1 MGLLA
6 TLKVM
11 LGIDSLEYQAKL
23 REATGD
29 TEKFAVAVGASVG
42 RVKERVQSGIGQPL
56 LLAGLAAQKFGGQL
70 TSTFSDAAGVTSKLA
85 VQTNGLFMATG
96 RLADAGLLAVASF
109 GKLSAVKLSTA
120 TLNAGMLGLAT
131 SVGAAAY
138 EITKFIMEVSGLE
151 ALLRD
156 FAGKPASEFAE
167 ALANNEERFKGA
179 AEQLAG
185 LTAKLQLSGPAWAFE
200 AKWTR
205 ENAIRVSELTDKVI
219 TYARSR
225 RSISENVAGYFA
237 TMQSEER
244 LHRRA
249 IATLDELRLKFQQFY
264 GVMTKPQIT
273 DALAKLAGD
282 VQKMAEQGIP
292 WAQVMDKVAPRFKEL
307 ADFAGTYTNFNMPK
321 QAQDLGDAFRDDTGG
336 ALDALLKKWATL
348 PSAIKSGAEDSAKL
362 LDELGERLKG
372 SISGGFGK
380 GIEEGTNFARQQMEA
395 WIAEVEGRPI
405 KLRIDA
411 SAIQAAFDAVL
422 SGRIPH
428 TTGSAP

>member
-6 TLKVM
+6 VLKVM

-29 TEKFAVAVGASVG
+29 TDKFAVAVGASVG
-42 RVKERVQSGIGQPL
+42 RVKERVQVGIGQPL

-96 RLADAGLLAVASF
+96 RVADAGLLAVASF
-109 GKLSAVKLSTA
+109 GKLSAVKVSTA

-138 EITKFIMEVSGLE
+138 EITRLIMELSGLDE
-151 ALLRD
+151 AMRD
-156 FAGKPASEFAE
+156 KAGKPAAELAE

-185 LTAKLQLSGPAWAFE
+185 LTAKLHLSGPAWAFE

-205 ENAIRVSELTDKVI
+205 ENAIRVSELTDKVLA
-219 TYARSR
+219 YARSR

-237 TMQSEER
+237 TMQSEEG

-249 IATLDELRLKFQQFY
+249 IATLDALRLKFDQSY
-264 GVMTKPQIT
+264 GVMTKPQLT

-282 VQKMAEQGIP
+282 VRKMAEQGIP

-307 ADFAGTYTNFNMPK
+307 AEFAGTYVGFNMPK
-321 QAQDLGDAFRDDTGG
+321 EAQDLGDAFRDDTGG
-336 ALDALLKKWATL
+336 ALDALLKRWATMA
-348 PSAIKSGAEDSAKL
+348 PAIKTGVEDSRKYL
-362 LDELGERLKG
+362 EQMGKDLEG
-372 SISGGFGK
+372 SISGGFGR
-380 GIEEGTNFARQQMEA
+380 GAEEGVNFAKQQMDA
-395 WIAEVEGRPI
+395 WRAEIAANPI
-405 KLRIDA
+405 KLKFDA
-411 SAIQAAFDAVL
+411 SDLQRIIEAVN
-422 SGRIPH
+422 SGRIPI